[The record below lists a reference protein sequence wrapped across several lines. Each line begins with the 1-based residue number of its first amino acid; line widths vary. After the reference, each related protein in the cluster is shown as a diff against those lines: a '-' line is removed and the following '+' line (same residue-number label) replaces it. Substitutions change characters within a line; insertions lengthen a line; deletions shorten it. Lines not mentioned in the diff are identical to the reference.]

1 VKRTLLSDW
10 TWVNPTNTVMIDAPQ
25 SSIKRI
31 EIDPSRRMA
40 DIERSNNIFPAPV
53 ETNE

>member
-1 VKRTLLSDW
+1 
-10 TWVNPTNTVMIDAPQ
+10 MIDAPQ